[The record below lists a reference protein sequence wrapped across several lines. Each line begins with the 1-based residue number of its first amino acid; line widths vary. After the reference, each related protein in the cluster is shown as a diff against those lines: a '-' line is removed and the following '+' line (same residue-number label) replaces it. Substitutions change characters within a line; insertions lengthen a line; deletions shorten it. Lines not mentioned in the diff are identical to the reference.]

1 MLIVLIYIHAVFARG
16 PINCLQHIQKDWPR
30 DGILRVEI
38 IQNAAENYTL
48 IDSYRKEYL
57 RKQLTEMFGIFN
69 DMEDNPDDGL
79 FQSESA
85 YDGVGGQLHQAEFV
99 GHSVEVVAN
108 DTPQLNSS
116 ANYSVDEEVQN
127 KSSGGIFQELS
138 EFDLLTRVGMSSS
151 LHL

>member
-57 RKQLTEMFGIFN
+57 RKQLNEMFGIFN
-69 DMEDNPDDGL
+69 DMEDSPDDGL

-85 YDGVGGQLHQAEFV
+85 YDGGGQLHQAEFV
-99 GHSVEVVAN
+99 GHSIEVVAN
-108 DTPQLNSS
+108 DTPQLDSS
-116 ANYSVDEEVQN
+116 PNRTVDEEVQN

-138 EFDLLTRVGMSSS
+138 EFDLLARVGMSSS
-151 LHL
+151 LDS